1 MLAFL
6 AYWHFKE
13 RPPTPICEKK
23 TTYYKEHQ
31 LSSENN
37 ELINFFSG
45 LTFDEL
51 VPYLKNT
58 TPSDN
63 GYTLRDLAL
72 GCLFTHHHLDVS
84 RAIPCSN
91 KPLQKCYFKYID
103 ANKNTQQIAIHSG
116 FNDNHFELIEKF
128 IQTEKWPF
136 TPKGLFLH
144 LKNNRY
150 KDKNLEYAFYI
161 TPEFMTVELLL
172 KRTNSLIDKE
182 EILSLLLEGGWDM
195 LSDFFAKQRITQDL
209 SEERRRSFLLSY
221 IEKGSIKANS
231 ILSNEARDFYKSD
244 LSNLNCT
251 KTPGLNDR
259 KSCNIKNIEGL
270 KISQSK
276 ELPRSV
282 DFVNKIPKI
291 ENNPIPKE
299 NSEKKFL
306 SNIKPW
312 KRAYTVME
320 GDSLWKISRM
330 FKVDIQEL
338 KKRNNLT
345 KDSLQPGSMIIVP

>member
-1 MLAFL
+1 MNEGLK
-6 AYWHFKE
+6 FKD
-13 RPPTPICEKK
+13 
-23 TTYYKEHQ
+23 
-31 LSSENN
+31 
-37 ELINFFSG
+37 F
-45 LTFDEL
+45 
-51 VPYLKNT
+51 
-58 TPSDN
+58 
-63 GYTLRDLAL
+63 YT
-72 GCLFTHHHLDVS
+72 S
-84 RAIPCSN
+84 
-91 KPLQKCYFKYID
+91 
-103 ANKNTQQIAIHSG
+103 
-116 FNDNHFELIEKF
+116 
-128 IQTEKWPF
+128 
-136 TPKGLFLH
+136 
-144 LKNNRY
+144 KNNPFIKRKL